1 MTIGVI
7 LSTYNNPK
15 WLEKTLWGYEMQT
28 RRADEIIVADDGS
41 GPETADL
48 IRRFEGVLPIRHVWH
63 EDRGFRKTTIL
74 NRALRMAESDYIV
87 VTDQDCV
94 PRPDFLATHERMAQ
108 RGRFLSGGY
117 FKLPMDI
124 SLQLT
129 RNDITSGQA
138 FSLSWLRRQGLKW
151 SFKCT
156 KLFGN
161 AAFAGFMNHITP
173 THATW
178 NGMNSSGWRT
188 DLLAANGFDERM
200 QYGGEDRELGER
212 LTNAG
217 ICGKQIRYSAIVLHL
232 DHSRPYVNEEAW
244 RINNAIREAT
254 RRQHLIRTEYGIV
267 KSRGNGTPADGPAH
281 NHLRATE

>member
-7 LSTYNNPK
+7 ISTYNNPQ
-15 WLEKTLWGYEMQT
+15 WLEKTLWGYEAQT

-41 GPETADL
+41 RPETADL

-74 NRALRMAESDYIV
+74 NKALTVAQSDYLV
-87 VTDQDCV
+87 FTDQDCV
-94 PRPDFLATHERMAQ
+94 PRHDFLATHERMAQ
-108 RGRFLSGGY
+108 PGRFLSGGY

-124 SLQLT
+124 SQQLT
-129 RNDITSGQA
+129 HDDIQSGRA
-138 FSLSWLRRQGLKW
+138 FHLAWLRAQGLKR

-156 KLFGN
+156 KLVQN
-161 AAFAGFMNHITP
+161 ASFTWLMNHITP

-188 DLLAANGFDERM
+188 DILAANGFDERM

-217 ICGKQIRYSAIVLHL
+217 IRGKQIRYSAIVLHL

-244 RINNAIREAT
+244 RRNNAIREAT
-254 RRQHLIRTEYGIV
+254 KRQHLTRTAHGI
-267 KSRGNGTPADGPAH
+267 TQP
-281 NHLRATE
+281 